1 MIFVC
6 TLYKTI
12 VLLLV
17 ITSTR
22 RLLIRSVGTPAS
34 AEEDISDKY
43 SNPNILSY
51 STLDSMP
58 FERNTLEKT
67 HFVLSKYASMST
79 TAWQPPRAAENES
92 QRPHQAPT
100 N

>member
-1 MIFVC
+1 LH
-6 TLYKTI
+6 TLQNNRFPAGYYEHT
-12 VLLLV
+12 
-17 ITSTR
+17 TASHT
-22 RLLIRSVGTPAS
+22 SVGTPAS